1 MRLSI
6 RASASDNAG
15 IPVRRSVWLTNL
27 QQFFKRPIA
36 VIGLTIL
43 LILIAAAVLAPY
55 IAPYDPIKRNFADRF
70 APPSAQYLFG
80 TDALGRDQFSRVL
93 YGGRVT
99 LYIGISS
106 VLLSMLIGI
115 PLGLISGYFGKWIDG
130 TIMRILDL
138 ILAFP
143 GLIFAI
149 WLVSMLG
156 PGISQVIIANAV
168 FSLPIFAR
176 LVRGNVLSLRSSEY
190 IIAAQGLGLSQARI
204 VFRHIFPNVVPSIIV
219 LASLNV
225 SGAMLTGAALSYLGL
240 GAQPPTPEW
249 GAMLADGRAN
259 LRDAWWVALFPG
271 LILTCT
277 VLACNLVGDA
287 LRDVLDPRSVR
298 K

>member
-204 VFRHIFPNVVPSIIV
+204 VFRHIFPN
-219 LASLNV
+219 AR
-225 SGAMLTGAALSYLGL
+225 M
-240 GAQPPTPEW
+240 
-249 GAMLADGRAN
+249 GRNA
-259 LRDAWWVALFPG
+259 RRW
-271 LILTCT
+271 
-277 VLACNLVGDA
+277 
-287 LRDVLDPRSVR
+287 PR
-298 K
+298 